1 MCSATLSE
9 LEETIISKILSIRK
23 KEWKQYKHVDEFRT
37 GKPVKASHSTSYEPD
52 STKLKLTLIEQVR
65 NNSNTPFL
73 VFSEDYDFAIKLFD
87 GLEKQLG
94 VKLHAIPDGDTLERT
109 NIEAVNC
116 QNGVFVMPTLF
127 GRGIDF
133 KLLKEAKV
141 VILMGGSLDLN
152 SSDID

>member
-37 GKPVKASHSTSYEPD
+37 RKPVKVSHSTSYVPD
-52 STKLKLTLIEQVR
+52 QKELKAKLFEQVR

-87 GLEKQLG
+87 GLKKELG

-109 NIEAVNC
+109 TIEAVNC